1 MEGRGKGNGLC
12 KPAVRKIL
20 MCLNNLQAS
29 MTEWGRGAERG
40 LESQPGP
47 SSGRTWW
54 AMVRTSELDGKP
66 LEGFNQEVT

>member
-1 MEGRGKGNGLC
+1 
-12 KPAVRKIL
+12 

-29 MTEWGRGAERG
+29 MTEWGRGVERG
-40 LESQPGP
+40 LESQPGA

-54 AMVRTSELDGKP
+54 AVVRTSELDGKP